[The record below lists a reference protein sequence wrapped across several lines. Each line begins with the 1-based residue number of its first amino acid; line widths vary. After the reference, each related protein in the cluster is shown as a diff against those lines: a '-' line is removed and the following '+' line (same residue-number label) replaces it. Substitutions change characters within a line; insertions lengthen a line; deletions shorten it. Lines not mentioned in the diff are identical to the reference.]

1 MKYWNL
7 LRISNFGF
15 RISNVTCYP
24 PLMKNWKGKSVLV
37 TGGTGFIGS
46 FLVEYLLDH
55 GAKVRVPMRAENY
68 RALSERRSEI
78 EWIEGDL
85 RDAEYCM
92 QLLAGADEVFHMA
105 ASRRNAEYH
114 QKRPSDVLNDNVRM
128 TLALLD
134 GMKELELKIPVT
146 FFSSA
151 NVPYALD
158 IVALSQADK
167 VDGYIIGK
175 VISESLWLTACS
187 QRKFPLLIVRPVGVY
202 GPRDTFNE
210 EANLIPALMV
220 QARDAEDSLK
230 VWGDGTQERAFL
242 YNEDL
247 VRAVMTLID
256 AGVTGIQ
263 YVTTHDVVTVREV
276 AEHIRDIIR
285 PGLPIEF
292 QPKKTVGDRT
302 IPMLEMHSV
311 LQSMQWTP
319 LEKGLRKTYDAW
331 NRIPVLV

>member
-1 MKYWNL
+1 M
-7 LRISNFGF
+7 LRFF
-15 RISNVTCYP
+15 TP
-24 PLMKNWKGKSVLV
+24 PLFSLLSSFRMKKSWSGRSVLV

-68 RALSERRSEI
+68 RALSARRAEI
-78 EWIEGDL
+78 EWIDGDL
-85 RDAEYCM
+85 RDASYCT
-92 QLLAGADEVFHMA
+92 LLLEGIDEVFHMA
-105 ASRRNAEYH
+105 ASRRTVDYH

-134 GMKELELKIPVT
+134 GIKELELKIPVT

-151 NVPYALD
+151 NVPYSLD
-158 IVALSQADK
+158 IVALSQAET

-175 VISESLWLTACS
+175 VIAESLWLTAAS
-187 QRKFPLLIVRPVGVY
+187 QRDFPLLIVRPVGVY

-220 QARDAEDSLK
+220 QARDAETKLK

-247 VRAVMTLID
+247 VRAVMTLLN

-276 AEHIRDIIR
+276 AEHIRDIIC

-292 QPKKTVGDRT
+292 QPQKTVGDRT
-302 IPMLEMHSV
+302 IPILEMHSV
-311 LQSMQWTP
+311 LHTMKWTP
-319 LEKGLRKTYDAW
+319 LQEGLQKTYEAW
-331 NRIPVLV
+331 NRTPALV